1 MKQLRLAI
9 VGATGAVGHELIKIV
24 QERKIPYT
32 ELRLLASKRS
42 AGTKIDVGGKEYTV
56 EEATLDSFRDCD
68 AALFAGGPAS
78 KAFGRAAAEM
88 GCVVIDNSST
98 FRYEPDVPLV
108 VPEVNPEALTG
119 HHNLIANPNCSTIL
133 LVTALWPIH
142 KHAGVKRAIVS
153 TYQACSG
160 AGKEAMDEL
169 CSQSMEVLEGKPV
182 HPEHFKYQ
190 IAFNVIPQ
198 IDVWVDDDYTKEEM
212 KLVWETHK
220 IMGDDSIGIT
230 PVCAVRVP
238 VMRSHC
244 EAVYLETEKHIS
256 PEECR
261 ELLSKEDYI
270 VLQDDPENFVYPMP
284 ITSTDTDKTYVGR
297 IRRDTVEP
305 NGLNMWISFDQLRK
319 GAATNAVQI
328 LEELIKRDLLP

>member
-1 MKQLRLAI
+1 MTCFNKDMKEGSMKQLRLAI

-78 KAFGRAAAEM
+78 KAFGRDAAEM

-108 VPEVNPEALTG
+108 VPEVNPEVLTG

-169 CSQSMEVLEGKPV
+169 CSQSIEVLEGKPV

-270 VLQDDPENFVYPMP
+270 VLHMAN
-284 ITSTDTDKTYVGR
+284 S
-297 IRRDTVEP
+297 
-305 NGLNMWISFDQLRK
+305 SFTFCSQSWGWRSSGK
-319 GAATNAVQI
+319 
-328 LEELIKRDLLP
+328 P

>member
-78 KAFGRAAAEM
+78 KAFGRDAAEM